1 MNVVGALVVFGAL
14 ALVAGLKLWL
24 TWRRIR
30 AARPMKEQEP
40 AAAPPGGGGPPV
52 QRR

>member
-1 MNVVGALVVFGAL
+1 MILEALVVFGAL

-24 TWRRIR
+24 TWWRIQ
-30 AARPMKEQEP
+30 AAKQMKETAP
-40 AAAPPGGGGPPV
+40 AASPGGEVPL

>member
-1 MNVVGALVVFGAL
+1 MIIEAIVVFGAL

-24 TWRRIR
+24 TWRRIK
-30 AARPMKEQEP
+30 AARPMKEL
-40 AAAPPGGGGPPV
+40 PPDDEETPL

>member
-1 MNVVGALVVFGAL
+1 MIVEAVVVFGAL

-24 TWRRIR
+24 TWRRIK
-30 AARPMKEQEP
+30 AAKPMKE
-40 AAAPPGGGGPPV
+40 APPDAGGTPL

>member
-1 MNVVGALVVFGAL
+1 MIIEALVVCGAL
-14 ALVAGLKLWL
+14 ALAVGLKIWL

-30 AARPMKEQEP
+30 TARRLKELAP
-40 AAAPPGGGGPPV
+40 AAPTGNGEAPV

>member
-1 MNVVGALVVFGAL
+1 MILEALVVFGAL

-30 AARPMKEQEP
+30 SAKRLKELEP
-40 AAAPPGGGGPPV
+40 AAPDGDGEVPV

>member
-1 MNVVGALVVFGAL
+1 MIEGLVIFGAL

-30 AARPMKEQEP
+30 AARPMKEREP
-40 AAAPPGGGGPPV
+40 AAAPPGGGGGPPV

>member
-1 MNVVGALVVFGAL
+1 MIVEALVVLGAL

-30 AARPMKEQEP
+30 AARPMKDP
-40 AAAPPGGGGPPV
+40 PPGDGEAPL

>member
-1 MNVVGALVVFGAL
+1 MIIEALIVFGAL

-24 TWRRIR
+24 TWRRIK
-30 AARPMKEQEP
+30 AARPMKEL
-40 AAAPPGGGGPPV
+40 PPDDEEVPL